1 MRWLLQRS
9 ILELGL
15 VVNAIPALLLT
26 HGAHRYS
33 RPCQRHSGHQRW
45 PAQRSQDQYSHFPRG
60 SWCQKKKKHYFL
72 LFLEI
77 TIHGRKLIKLALSNT
92 SSPSV
97 PSPRSHLTPMTSIS
111 SSFARS
117 KRSLLVLS
125 VAPNLTLRRQTALE
139 SSVAIRKTNL
149 EARKVYQI
157 SHRHK
162 ITYIRG

>member
-1 MRWLLQRS
+1 MPSLPPS
-9 ILELGL
+9 SHMGL
-15 VVNAIPALLLT
+15 TDT
-26 HGAHRYS
+26 HAHVKDTAGIRDGLHKGLRIS
-33 RPCQRHSGHQRW
+33 T
-45 PAQRSQDQYSHFPRG
+45 ATSHVEAG
-60 SWCQKKKKHYFL
+60 VKTQKIRYFL

-77 TIHGRKLIKLALSNT
+77 TIHGGRKLIKLALSNT
-92 SSPSV
+92 SSPSL

-111 SSFARS
+111 NSFARS

-157 SHRHK
+157 SH
-162 ITYIRG
+162 

>member
-1 MRWLLQRS
+1 MSKTQRAS
-9 ILELGL
+9 EMACTKVSGSVQPLPTWKL
-15 VVNAIPALLLT
+15 V
-26 HGAHRYS
+26 S
-33 RPCQRHSGHQRW
+33 
-45 PAQRSQDQYSHFPRG
+45 
-60 SWCQKKKKHYFL
+60 KKKKKNKRYFL
-72 LFLEI
+72 LFLEK
-77 TIHGRKLIKLALSNT
+77 TIHDGRKLIKLALSNT

>member
-1 MRWLLQRS
+1 MPSLPSSLHM
-9 ILELGL
+9 GL
-15 VVNAIPALLLT
+15 IDT
-26 HGAHRYS
+26 HAHVKDTAGIRDGLHKGLRIS
-33 RPCQRHSGHQRW
+33 T
-45 PAQRSQDQYSHFPRG
+45 ATSHVEAG
-60 SWCQKKKKHYFL
+60 VKKKKKHYFL

>member
-1 MRWLLQRS
+1 MPSLPPS
-9 ILELGL
+9 SHMGL
-15 VVNAIPALLLT
+15 TDT
-26 HGAHRYS
+26 HAHVKDTAGIRDGLHKGLRIS
-33 RPCQRHSGHQRW
+33 T
-45 PAQRSQDQYSHFPRG
+45 ATSHVEAG
-60 SWCQKKKKHYFL
+60 VKTQKIRYFL

-77 TIHGRKLIKLALSNT
+77 TIHGGRKLALSNT
-92 SSPSV
+92 SSPSL

-117 KRSLLVLS
+117 KSSLLVLS

-157 SHRHK
+157 SHRPK
-162 ITYIRG
+162 ITYSRG

>member
-1 MRWLLQRS
+1 MSKTQRAS
-9 ILELGL
+9 EMACTKVSGSVQPLPTWKL
-15 VVNAIPALLLT
+15 V
-26 HGAHRYS
+26 S
-33 RPCQRHSGHQRW
+33 K
-45 PAQRSQDQYSHFPRG
+45 
-60 SWCQKKKKHYFL
+60 KKKKHYFL

>member
-1 MRWLLQRS
+1 MPSLPS
-9 ILELGL
+9 SSHMGL
-15 VVNAIPALLLT
+15 IDT
-26 HGAHRYS
+26 HAHVKDTAGIRDGLHKGLRIS
-33 RPCQRHSGHQRW
+33 T
-45 PAQRSQDQYSHFPRG
+45 ATSHVEAG
-60 SWCQKKKKHYFL
+60 VKKKKKKIRYFL
-72 LFLEI
+72 LFLEK
-77 TIHGRKLIKLALSNT
+77 TIHDGRKLIKLALSNT

>member
-1 MRWLLQRS
+1 MSKTQRAS
-9 ILELGL
+9 EMACTKVSGSVQPLPTWKL
-15 VVNAIPALLLT
+15 VSKIKT
-26 HGAHRYS
+26 
-33 RPCQRHSGHQRW
+33 
-45 PAQRSQDQYSHFPRG
+45 
-60 SWCQKKKKHYFL
+60 QKIHYFL

-77 TIHGRKLIKLALSNT
+77 TIHGRRLIKLALSNT
-92 SSPSV
+92 SSPSL

-117 KRSLLVLS
+117 KSSLLVLS

-162 ITYIRG
+162 ITYSRG